1 MTNCNQCSKEI
12 GSPKL
17 TGELCA
23 RCYFKQLNQASNQS
37 NEAAE
42 GRLEL
47 PIENKIDNPTEQSK
61 LSIEKSK
68 SIEKKYCQSCLERYG
83 ISYKLATRE
92 WSSNY
97 FICDDC
103 FEPLVNSIMNHEAGR
118 IEELTRTI
126 NTSNSNMPVLSL
138 LYEALA
144 IPVELQFVKS
154 DEVLNNRDQIFN
166 HHAGLLVNKEIKEI
180 VEKIEEYSVLLFQ
193 IKLAIEPMQ
202 DYINRVKRDER
213 EKKNLTGLADSVREV
228 TKTSSVKKSKDEKMA
243 KVLGMTIE
251 KYIEMTKKAKEMEF
265 NKIIGS

>member
-23 RCYFKQLNQASNQS
+23 RCYFGQLKQASNQS

-42 GRLEL
+42 GRLVEKADKKSSEL
-47 PIENKIDNPTEQSK
+47 QVEK
-61 LSIEKSK
+61 SIEKPK